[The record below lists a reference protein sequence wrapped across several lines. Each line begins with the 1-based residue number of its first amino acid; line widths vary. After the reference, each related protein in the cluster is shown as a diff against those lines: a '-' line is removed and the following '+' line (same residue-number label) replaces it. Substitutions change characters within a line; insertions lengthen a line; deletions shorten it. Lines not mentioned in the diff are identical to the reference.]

1 MQAVVRQRTARKMTE
16 ERKAAHLA
24 FKEQTLIKA
33 KNVFSYE
40 ALAVDTIARAYR
52 AYRAVSAA
60 KEATLAR
67 LLGGTTGPWLEL
79 RAAERQRAGWVAL
92 RELLW
97 EVASHQ
103 IESVHA
109 SLGLAP
115 RRAPDG
121 GSAEADGGASV
132 ASSTLHGSPTAH
144 RNGSPTAHRFVSPTA
159 HRNSSPTAHR
169 NGSPTAHRSSLG
181 DSRNATPNGQRS
193 GAWKGTV
200 IRSATAAAGARS
212 GATVFVDGRAVP
224 QPGAAGAALGR
235 QISAARKLRQKRELE
250 LSSLGA
256 RLQLCDALRT
266 TLAERTEGR
275 GAPISAPSAPPHD
288 EVFRELRDLRAEIEA
303 RMLSH
308 ELRSPGH
315 ELRSPGLSAATSA
328 ISASMLVAS
337 KLDASYAAAHTL
349 IAHAAELRGMGECAT
364 TLAAR
369 FPGVEGLWG
378 IIPSLRAR
386 LRAVEA
392 EAAGKLAEAAAIS
405 TAEESTQME
414 RARHKLLTELLEI
427 DVPGTACGAALR
439 TALDERA
446 VQTRAR
452 LAELQADGAVPSVD
466 DADAA
471 SDALERAGQSLGAL
485 RLLTELRRRDLE
497 LEISS
502 LRMQRLAALRSALVC
517 RERARLRALTEHA
530 DFLRRC
536 VAYAEGLPS
545 RVLVRRVEAEASLM
559 LAASG
564 RRQSD
569 AVTRGFDDSV
579 GHACVVDLLNW
590 WHADAHLVTLRIAE
604 VKQPT
609 RDRYLL
615 TVQVLPTALLSRAT
629 SPVLRAT
636 SPVRSPMHSPGAT
649 KLGGFGGFGGGAS
662 CTDDN
667 MEPPAEAAVE
677 AVNELMRLMT
687 GEVGKTN
694 SFEPEVMTLMG
705 SDNLDCQ

>member
-144 RNGSPTAHRFVSPTA
+144 RNGSPTAHR
-159 HRNSSPTAHR
+159 

-275 GAPISAPSAPPHD
+275 GAPISAPISAPSAPPHD
-288 EVFRELRDLRAEIEA
+288 EVFRELRELRAEIEA

-392 EAAGKLAEAAAIS
+392 EAAGTLAEAAAIS

-414 RARHKLLTELLEI
+414 RARHKLLTELLEL

-466 DADAA
+466 EADAV

-636 SPVRSPMHSPGAT
+636 SPVLRATSPVRSPMHSPGAT

-694 SFEPEVMTLMG
+694 SFEPEVMTLMA

>member
-144 RNGSPTAHRFVSPTA
+144 RNGSPTAHR
-159 HRNSSPTAHR
+159 
-169 NGSPTAHRSSLG
+169 SSLG

-303 RMLSH
+303 RMLSR

-392 EAAGKLAEAAAIS
+392 EAAGKLAEAAAILS
-405 TAEESTQME
+405 AEESTQME
-414 RARHKLLTELLEI
+414 RARHKLLTELLEL
-427 DVPGTACGAALR
+427 DVPGTARGAALS
-439 TALDERA
+439 TVLDERA

-466 DADAA
+466 EADAA
-471 SDALERAGQSLGAL
+471 SDALARAGQSLGAL

-636 SPVRSPMHSPGAT
+636 SPVLRATSPVRSPMHSPGAT

-694 SFEPEVMTLMG
+694 SFEPEVMTLMA

>member
-144 RNGSPTAHRFVSPTA
+144 RFV
-159 HRNSSPTAHR
+159 SPTAHR

-212 GATVFVDGRAVP
+212 GATVFVDGRVVP

-328 ISASMLVAS
+328 ISASMLLAS

-414 RARHKLLTELLEI
+414 RARHKLLTELLEL

-466 DADAA
+466 EADAA

-629 SPVLRAT
+629 SPVLRVSSPVLRAT

-649 KLGGFGGFGGGAS
+649 KLGGFGGFGSGAS

>member
-144 RNGSPTAHRFVSPTA
+144 R
-159 HRNSSPTAHR
+159 
-169 NGSPTAHRSSLG
+169 SSLG

-266 TLAERTEGR
+266 TLVERTEGR
-275 GAPISAPSAPPHD
+275 GAPISAPISAPSAPPHD

-303 RMLSH
+303 RMLSR

-364 TLAAR
+364 TLATR

-414 RARHKLLTELLEI
+414 RARHKLLTELLEL

-466 DADAA
+466 AADAL

>member
-144 RNGSPTAHRFVSPTA
+144 RFV
-159 HRNSSPTAHR
+159 SPTAHR

-392 EAAGKLAEAAAIS
+392 EAAGKLAEAAAILS
-405 TAEESTQME
+405 AEESTQME
-414 RARHKLLTELLEI
+414 RARHKLLTELLEL
-427 DVPGTACGAALR
+427 DVPGTARGAALS

-466 DADAA
+466 EADAA

-649 KLGGFGGFGGGAS
+649 KLGGFGGFGSGAS
-662 CTDDN
+662 CTDDS

-694 SFEPEVMTLMG
+694 SFEPEVMTLMA

>member
-1 MQAVVRQRTARKMTE
+1 MITSNYLITAEYLRRRACLTMQAVVRQRTARKMTE

-144 RNGSPTAHRFVSPTA
+144 RFVSPTA
-159 HRNSSPTAHR
+159 HRNDSPTAHR

-266 TLAERTEGR
+266 TLVERTEGR
-275 GAPISAPSAPPHD
+275 GAPISAPISAPSAPPHD
-288 EVFRELRDLRAEIEA
+288 EVFRELRELRAEIEA
-303 RMLSH
+303 RMLSR
-308 ELRSPGH
+308 ELPNTGH
-315 ELRSPGLSAATSA
+315 
-328 ISASMLVAS
+328 
-337 KLDASYAAAHTL
+337 
-349 IAHAAELRGMGECAT
+349 
-364 TLAAR
+364 
-369 FPGVEGLWG
+369 
-378 IIPSLRAR
+378 
-386 LRAVEA
+386 
-392 EAAGKLAEAAAIS
+392 
-405 TAEESTQME
+405 Q
-414 RARHKLLTELLEI
+414 
-427 DVPGTACGAALR
+427 
-439 TALDERA
+439 
-446 VQTRAR
+446 
-452 LAELQADGAVPSVD
+452 
-466 DADAA
+466 
-471 SDALERAGQSLGAL
+471 
-485 RLLTELRRRDLE
+485 RR
-497 LEISS
+497 
-502 LRMQRLAALRSALVC
+502 
-517 RERARLRALTEHA
+517 
-530 DFLRRC
+530 
-536 VAYAEGLPS
+536 
-545 RVLVRRVEAEASLM
+545 
-559 LAASG
+559 
-564 RRQSD
+564 
-569 AVTRGFDDSV
+569 
-579 GHACVVDLLNW
+579 
-590 WHADAHLVTLRIAE
+590 
-604 VKQPT
+604 
-609 RDRYLL
+609 
-615 TVQVLPTALLSRAT
+615 
-629 SPVLRAT
+629 
-636 SPVRSPMHSPGAT
+636 
-649 KLGGFGGFGGGAS
+649 
-662 CTDDN
+662 
-667 MEPPAEAAVE
+667 
-677 AVNELMRLMT
+677 
-687 GEVGKTN
+687 
-694 SFEPEVMTLMG
+694 
-705 SDNLDCQ
+705 